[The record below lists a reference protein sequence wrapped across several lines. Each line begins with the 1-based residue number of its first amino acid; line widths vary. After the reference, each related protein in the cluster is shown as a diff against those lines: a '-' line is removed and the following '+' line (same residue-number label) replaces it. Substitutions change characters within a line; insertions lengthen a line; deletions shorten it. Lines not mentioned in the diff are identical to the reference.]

1 MENAYKKIKKLFRV
15 RHKTPD
21 LSGISEKAERIYWI
35 LQDRS
40 PNGKT
45 VEMSQEELVVYSHF
59 SKQTVSKYLKELR
72 KAGVLDWRRRGAQ
85 TNVYNLDVKTI
96 RQQASEGHFPDFIRN
111 GLLGRGYELGRA
123 KEHLVKQRHC
133 LLVGPEGVGKTAI
146 LKELANH
153 NGWTD
158 KEIIY
163 LPQAAP
169 AKPMLLALLHKV
181 GYSDKVGNKSI
192 RELSMLAARELA
204 KKDYILLLDDL
215 DGIKPLQAK
224 EMEPLLERAQVVGA
238 CRQKKASAG
247 DFWYAFAQVNIE
259 PLDEEHQREL
269 IGRYLDEK
277 GIFII
282 DDPTRKLLIREL
294 IRKSGG
300 NLKILFR
307 LLDQVRTEGEIDR
320 RWIVE
325 ELGVEEEGYKELIV
339 GPYIILIGAI
349 VMAIRYLGLG
359 LGDRELYMMAGMGY
373 ALFMI
378 FRYFSY
384 SWRRKDRK

>member
-1 MENAYKKIKKLFRV
+1 
-15 RHKTPD
+15 
-21 LSGISEKAERIYWI
+21 
-35 LQDRS
+35 
-40 PNGKT
+40 
-45 VEMSQEELVVYSHF
+45 
-59 SKQTVSKYLKELR
+59 
-72 KAGVLDWRRRGAQ
+72 
-85 TNVYNLDVKTI
+85 LDVAA
-96 RQQASEGHFPDFIRN
+96 RRHPASDEHSLALASN

-146 LKELANH
+146 LKELANR

-169 AKPMLLALLHKV
+169 AKPMLLSLLHKV
-181 GYSDKVGNKSI
+181 GYSDKGLGNKSI
-192 RELSMLAARELA
+192 RELSMLAAKELA

-215 DGIKPLQAK
+215 DGIKPMQAK

-247 DFWYAFAQVNIE
+247 DFWYAFAQINIE

-269 IGRYLDEK
+269 IERYLDEK

-294 IRKSGG
+294 IRKAGG

-307 LLDQVRTEGEIDR
+307 LLDQVRTEREIDR
-320 RWIVE
+320 RWVVE

>member
-1 MENAYKKIKKLFRV
+1 
-15 RHKTPD
+15 
-21 LSGISEKAERIYWI
+21 
-35 LQDRS
+35 
-40 PNGKT
+40 
-45 VEMSQEELVVYSHF
+45 
-59 SKQTVSKYLKELR
+59 
-72 KAGVLDWRRRGAQ
+72 
-85 TNVYNLDVKTI
+85 
-96 RQQASEGHFPDFIRN
+96 
-111 GLLGRGYELGRA
+111 
-123 KEHLVKQRHC
+123 
-133 LLVGPEGVGKTAI
+133 VGPEGVGKTAI

-181 GYSDKVGNKSI
+181 GYSEGLGNKSI
-192 RELSMLAARELA
+192 RELTMLAAKELA
-204 KKDYILLLDDL
+204 KKDCILLLDDL
-215 DGIKPLQAK
+215 DGIKPLQAR
-224 EMEPLLERAQVVGA
+224 EMEPILERAQVVGA

-247 DFWYAFAQVNIE
+247 DFWYAFAQVNVE
-259 PLDEEHQREL
+259 PLSEEHQREL
-269 IGRYLDEK
+269 IERYLDEK